1 MKNLPLLLQQF
12 SVIVLL
18 INGLVLQHHQ
28 VAANSSARLVLRL
41 ISYENLANLR
51 ISGASCDSMRSPC
64 DPSFDV
70 TAIWGGPDIRV
81 TSPCL
86 SNEER
91 VYFPDEVSRL
101 PELAKPIKSRDG
113 PMPSW
118 AEVRISISDC
128 LYSSPT
134 DLIARF
140 QLNITIPIAEFIP
153 TKTTTTVAMDTNSSL
168 SVNQDIG
175 SFSKGQLVLHPSSMK
190 GNPAVLSMQ
199 PIHSPESIRMRISV
213 WIECSPGFYG
223 RGCDVR
229 CEPQRGCCCDSEGLL
244 RCDETIDCSAQLAT
258 KPAFPTS
265 GPGGAGSSNGNSDN
279 RNRDEATSVLF
290 IAVMASSM
298 TSIFILA
305 VIALVAIKMCK
316 ASESNALIIS
326 RLVSQDASV
335 SSVDAD
341 STVLNLRRQQNHYQL
356 QHQNLG
362 YFNPASY
369 NTLTS
374 QVTNL
379 STIVSTSAVP
389 ANNRTDSGV
398 YEDPQEPPAGDPSE
412 TPPPPPPPPR
422 PLQSRQSEDIQRM
435 PQSKSYSRKAAAKE

>member
-1 MKNLPLLLQQF
+1 MKQL
-12 SVIVLL
+12 
-18 INGLVLQHHQ
+18 
-28 VAANSSARLVLRL
+28 
-41 ISYENLANLR
+41 
-51 ISGASCDSMRSPC
+51 
-64 DPSFDV
+64 
-70 TAIWGGPDIRV
+70 TAQ
-81 TSPCL
+81 
-86 SNEER
+86 
-91 VYFPDEVSRL
+91 
-101 PELAKPIKSRDG
+101 
-113 PMPSW
+113 PSW
-118 AEVRISISDC
+118 PRNRHS
-128 LYSSPT
+128 
-134 DLIARF
+134 
-140 QLNITIPIAEFIP
+140 Q
-153 TKTTTTVAMDTNSSL
+153 
-168 SVNQDIG
+168 
-175 SFSKGQLVLHPSSMK
+175 
-190 GNPAVLSMQ
+190 PAD
-199 PIHSPESIRMRISV
+199 PER
-213 WIECSPGFYG
+213 
-223 RGCDVR
+223 
-229 CEPQRGCCCDSEGLL
+229 
-244 RCDETIDCSAQLAT
+244 
-258 KPAFPTS
+258 
-265 GPGGAGSSNGNSDN
+265 AGSSNGNSDN

-316 ASESNALIIS
+316 ASES

-435 PQSKSYSRKAAAKE
+435 PQSKSYSRKAAAKERCFRCRSQRHVAAKCPFADKKCFNCSKVGHTAAACKSPAGSNRRMDHNVREVEVDEEEAHSLHVMAERCGKIPPIETTVIIEGTPVRMEVDTGASVSLISSETFRSELREGPKLEPANTKLRTYSGEPVPLLGKITVRVQAAGAAKELPLLVVEGSGSNLIGRDWLACLPLDWRSIN